1 MEAIHP
7 TFSLF
12 HKSPFTITFKQA
24 ACLNSVRAFIPYVSR
39 YPAGERASQLD
50 QLVYGHPD
58 RILTPQRPRSHA
70 LLRINAEIPD
80 LLLNASSR
88 KGRLGVVG
96 EVYAALSTPLLTV
109 TATLSG

>member
-12 HKSPFTITFKQA
+12 HKSPFTINFKQA

-39 YPAGERASQLD
+39 YQAEERAAQLE
-50 QLVYGHPD
+50 QLVYGYPD
-58 RILTPQRPRSHA
+58 CDLTPQRPRSHA

-88 KGRLGVVG
+88 KRRLGVVS
-96 EVYAALSTPLLTV
+96 EIYASLLRRF
-109 TATLSG
+109 